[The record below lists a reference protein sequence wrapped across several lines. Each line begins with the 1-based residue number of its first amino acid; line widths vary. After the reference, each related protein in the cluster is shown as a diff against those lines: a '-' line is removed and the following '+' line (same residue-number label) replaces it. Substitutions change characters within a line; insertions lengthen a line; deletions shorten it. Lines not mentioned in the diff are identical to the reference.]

1 MSKLPNSTLA
11 RRYGAGTVL
20 LNSLAML
27 LNSQNVQAAEGPT
40 TIEEV
45 VVTAQKR
52 EENVQDVPIAITAL
66 SAKALESKGIQN
78 VTELSDFAP
87 NVQMDNTSPFSG
99 SSQVLSAFI
108 RGIGQNDFAFN
119 LEPGVGLYVDGVY
132 YARTLGAAV
141 DLLDLERVEILK
153 GPQGTLFGRNTIGGA
168 ISVVTRDPSRTFD
181 YKAELTAGRFS
192 RFDLRAS
199 LDVPLIENT
208 LLSQISVSSSDRD
221 GHQDLI
227 PFPGAS
233 RTQLDQGVFR
243 TARNQKGSATRGSAD
258 TQNVRA
264 KLLWNASP
272 TLRVRFSGD
281 YTHTDED
288 SAPQTL
294 LATNTDPASGTIA
307 SLYNTCISL
316 PVSTLTTLNLAAAC
330 GPRGVAGTAL
340 AGVNVDAN
348 PDNDRLV
355 FGDQFITG
363 DIDKS
368 FAAGSNF
375 SLLDAYGVSATVD
388 WEVNDAVTLKSISAY
403 RDTEADFGT
412 DIGGAPFVVADVSFI
427 QNQDQFTQELQ
438 FTGSLVDDRLKW
450 LLGLY
455 YFQEDGT
462 LTDFVPFLAGLV
474 QVLGPNFFDNEATG
488 AFTQLDFALTEKIGL
503 TAGVR
508 YTDEDKEFEGRQR
521 DLNMLPVKTGF
532 PLELFPDPN
541 DLTRLYPLGVNKRNF
556 TDTSLRLGAQ
566 YRFTDEIL
574 SYVSYSEGFKSGGF
588 TTRLLVPE
596 VAIVNGMPVP
606 GPAPDFDPETAET
619 VEVGLKSQLFDRRL
633 QLNLA
638 VFDTRYDDIQVTV
651 QRGISP
657 TFENAGDG
665 KITGAELEVQS
676 VLGSNLQLSGSVGY
690 IDARYSRL
698 QAGSLVELSDMFV
711 NTPEWATNLS
721 VDYAVGLGAGNLKLH
736 GDWSNRSKVANDAV
750 NNPLFVQSAINLYN
764 ASVAFV
770 PTQGSWEILL
780 GGRNLSDERYI
791 VSGFQNDG
799 IGVSTAVFSRPRE
812 WYLTVR
818 VKAK

>member
-1 MSKLPNSTLA
+1 MSQRLKSTLA
-11 RRYGAGTVL
+11 RRHGYAGAAL

-27 LNSQNVQAAEGPT
+27 FHGQSVHAQNTGT
-40 TIEEV
+40 LEEV

-66 SAKALESKGIQN
+66 SAKALESKGINN

-168 ISVVTRDPSRTFD
+168 ISVITRDPSRTLD

-192 RFDLRAS
+192 RFDVRAS
-199 LDVPLIENT
+199 LDVPLIDNV
-208 LLSQISVSSSDRD
+208 LLSQISLSSSDRD

-227 PFPGAS
+227 AFPGAS
-233 RTQLDQGVFR
+233 RTQLDQGVFV
-243 TARNQKGSATRGSAD
+243 TARNQNGSATRGGAN

-264 KLLWNASP
+264 KLLWNASSSV
-272 TLRVRFSGD
+272 RVRFSAD

-288 SAPQTL
+288 SSPQTL
-294 LATNTDPASGTIA
+294 LDTQVDPASGTIA

-316 PVSTLTTLNLAAAC
+316 PVSTLTMLNLAAAC
-330 GPRGVAGTAL
+330 GPRGVAGTGI
-340 AGVNVDAN
+340 AGVNVDNN
-348 PDNDRLV
+348 PDNDRLM
-355 FGDQFITG
+355 FGDQFITC

-375 SLLDAYGVSATVD
+375 SLLDAYGASATVD
-388 WEVNDAVTLKSISAY
+388 WEINDAITLKSISAY

-474 QVLGPNFFDNEATG
+474 QVLGPNFFDNKAAG

-532 PLELFPDPN
+532 PINLFPDPN

-556 TDTSLRLGAQ
+556 TDTSIRLGAQ
-566 YRFTDEIL
+566 YRFTDDVL
-574 SYVSYSEGFKSGGF
+574 TYVSYSEGFKSGGF

-619 VEVGLKSQLFDRRL
+619 YEVGIKSQLFDSRL

-638 VFDTRYDDIQVTV
+638 VFDTSYDDIQVTV

-665 KITGAELEVQS
+665 KITGAELELQS
-676 VLGSNLQLSGSVGY
+676 VLGDNLQVSGSIGY
-690 IDARYSRL
+690 IDARYDRL
-698 QAGSLVELSDMFV
+698 EPGSLIELSDMFV

-721 VDYAVGLGAGNLKLH
+721 ADYAMRLTAGNLLFH
-736 GDWSNRSKVANDAV
+736 GDWSHKTKIANDAV

-764 ASVAFV
+764 ASVGFA
-770 PTQGSWEILL
+770 PTTGNWEVLL

-818 VKAK
+818 IKGK

>member
-11 RRYGAGTVL
+11 GPYGAGAVF
-20 LNSLAML
+20 LNSLAL
-27 LNSQNVQAAEGPT
+27 LLASQTVQAAEGVPA
-40 TIEEV
+40 IEEV

-52 EENVQDVPIAITAL
+52 EENLQDVPIAITAL
-66 SAKALESKGIQN
+66 SAKALESKAVQN

-99 SSQVLSAFI
+99 SSQVLTAFI

-168 ISVVTRDPSRTFD
+168 ISVVTRDPSRVFD

-233 RTQLDQGVFR
+233 QTQLDQGVFR

-272 TLRVRFSGD
+272 TLRVRLSAD

-294 LATNTDPASGTIA
+294 LATNTAPTSGTIA
-307 SLYNTCISL
+307 ALYNTCISL
-316 PVSTLTTLNLAAAC
+316 PVSTLTMLNLAAAC

-340 AGVNVDAN
+340 AGVNVDSN
-348 PDNDRLV
+348 PDNDRLL

-388 WEVNDAVTLKSISAY
+388 WEINDAITLKSISAY

-438 FTGSLVDDRLKW
+438 FTGSFVEDRLKW

-474 QVLGPNFFDNEATG
+474 QVLGPNFFDNKATG

-532 PLELFPDPN
+532 PLNLFPDPN
-541 DLTRLYPLGVNKRNF
+541 DLTRLYPLGVNQRNF

-574 SYVSYSEGFKSGGF
+574 TYVSYSEGFKSGGF

-596 VAIVNGMPVP
+596 VAVVNGVMVP

-619 VEVGLKSQLFDRRL
+619 VEVGLKSQLLDSRL

-676 VLGSNLQLSGSVGY
+676 VLGSNLQLSGSLGY

-698 QAGSLVELSDMFV
+698 EPGSQVELGDMFV
-711 NTPEWATNLS
+711 NTPEWSTNLS
-721 VDYAVGLGAGNLKLH
+721 ADYAVRLGAGNLMLH
-736 GDWSNRSKVANDAV
+736 GDWSNKSKVANDAV

-764 ASVAFV
+764 ASIGFA
-770 PTQGSWEILL
+770 PTGGAWEVRL

-812 WYLTVR
+812 WYLTLR
-818 VKAK
+818 IKGK

>member
-11 RRYGAGTVL
+11 GRHGAGAVF

-27 LNSQNVQAAEGPT
+27 LASQSVQAAEGPP

-52 EENVQDVPIAITAL
+52 EQNVQDVPIAITAL
-66 SAKALESKGIQN
+66 SAKALEAKAVQN
-78 VTELSDFAP
+78 VTELADFAP

-99 SSQVLSAFI
+99 SSQVLTAFI

-168 ISVVTRDPSRTFD
+168 ISVVTRDPSRVFD

-199 LDVPLIENT
+199 LDVPLIEDT

-233 RTQLDQGVFR
+233 QTQLDQGVFR

-272 TLRVRFSGD
+272 TLRVRLSAD

-294 LATNTDPASGTIA
+294 LATNTAPTSGTIA

-316 PVSTLTTLNLAAAC
+316 PLTTLTTLNLAAAC

-340 AGVNVDAN
+340 AGVNVDSN
-348 PDNDRLV
+348 PDNDRLL

-388 WEVNDAVTLKSISAY
+388 WEINDAIALKSISAY

-438 FTGSLVDDRLKW
+438 FTGSLVEDRLKW

-455 YFQEDGT
+455 YFQEEGT

-474 QVLGPNFFDNEATG
+474 QVLGPNFFDNKATG

-532 PLELFPDPN
+532 PLNLFPDPN
-541 DLTRLYPLGVNKRNF
+541 DLTRLYPLGVNQRNF

-574 SYVSYSEGFKSGGF
+574 TYVSYSEGFKSGGF

-596 VAIVNGMPVP
+596 VAVVNGVMVP

-619 VEVGLKSQLFDRRL
+619 VEVGLKSQLFDSRL

-665 KITGAELEVQS
+665 KITGAELEVQT
-676 VLGSNLQLSGSVGY
+676 VLGSNLQLSGSLGY

-698 QAGSLVELSDMFV
+698 EPGSQVELSDMFV

-721 VDYAVGLGAGNLKLH
+721 ADYAMRLGAGNLMLH
-736 GDWSNRSKVANDAV
+736 GDWSNKSKVANDAV

-764 ASVAFV
+764 ASIGFA
-770 PTQGSWEILL
+770 PTGGAWEVRL

-812 WYLTVR
+812 WYLTLR
-818 VKAK
+818 IKGK

>member
-1 MSKLPNSTLA
+1 MSNLA
-11 RRYGAGTVL
+11 NCGMMRRLGSVGVTWLNCSVVL
-20 LNSLAML
+20 LSASTAHAQDVITL
-27 LNSQNVQAAEGPT
+27 
-40 TIEEV
+40 EEV

-66 SAKALESKGIQN
+66 SAKSLESKGLSN
-78 VTELSDFAP
+78 VTEISDFAP
-87 NVQMDNTSPFSG
+87 NVQMDNTSPFAG

-141 DLLDLERVEILK
+141 DLLDLERVEVLK

-168 ISVVTRDPSRTFD
+168 ISVITRDPARQFD
-181 YKAELTAGRFS
+181 YKAELSAGRFS

-199 LDVPLIENT
+199 LDVPLIEGV
-208 LLSQISVSSSDRD
+208 LLSQISVASSDRD

-227 PFPGAS
+227 AFPGAS
-233 RTQLDQGVFR
+233 QFQLDQGVFQ
-243 TARNQKGSATRGSAD
+243 TARNQKGSATRGGAD
-258 TQNVRA
+258 SQNVRV
-264 KLLWNASP
+264 KLLWNASEDV
-272 TLRVRFSGD
+272 TVRFSGD
-281 YTHTDED
+281 YTHTDEE
-288 SAPQTL
+288 STPQTL
-294 LATNTDPASGTIA
+294 LATNVDPASGTIA
-307 SLYNTCISL
+307 SLYNTCISS
-316 PVSTLTTLNLAAAC
+316 STATLAMLNLSAAC
-330 GPRGVAGTAL
+330 GPRGVAGTSL
-340 AGVNVDAN
+340 ASVNVDAN
-348 PDNDRLV
+348 PDNDRLL

-388 WEVNDAVTLKSISAY
+388 WALNDAVSLKSISAY

-438 FTGSLVDDRLKW
+438 FTGNLFEDRLKW

-455 YFQEDGT
+455 YFEEDGT

-474 QVLGPNFFDNEATG
+474 QVLGPNFFDNEASG
-488 AFTQLDFALTEKIGL
+488 AFTQLDFALTDKIGL

-521 DLNMLPVKTGF
+521 DLNSLPVKTGF
-532 PLELFPDPN
+532 PLALFPDPN

-556 TDTSLRLGAQ
+556 TDTSIRLGAQ
-566 YRFTDEIL
+566 YRFTDQVL
-574 SYVSYSEGFKSGGF
+574 AYTSYSEGFKSGGF

-596 VAIVNGMPVP
+596 VAIVNGVPVP
-606 GPAPDFDPETAET
+606 GPAPDFDPETAQT
-619 VEVGLKSQLFDRRL
+619 YEVGLKSQLFDQRL

-665 KITGAELEVQS
+665 KITGAELELQS
-676 VLGSNLQLSGSVGY
+676 VLGSNLQLSGSIGY
-690 IDARYSRL
+690 LDARYSRL
-698 QAGSLVELSDMFV
+698 EPGSLIELGDDFV
-711 NTPEWATNLS
+711 NSPEWSTNLS
-721 VDYAVGLGAGNLKLH
+721 ADYSLQLGRGELRLH
-736 GDWSNRSKVANDAV
+736 GDWTNRSKVANDAV
-750 NNPLFVQSAINLYN
+750 NNPLFVQSSVNLYN
-764 ASVAFV
+764 ASLAFA
-770 PTQGSWEILL
+770 PTGGNWEVIL

-818 VKAK
+818 IK